1 MSEWVWRTEVTLDKR
16 KHVARSSICPSAP
29 FCGWNVHL
37 SPHFHSSSDP
47 CPEHFCLLPPRP
59 PLELSPAS
67 ESLVANFFLFLS
79 FLFFLFLLRP
89 VWINKDHLS
98 PLMWT
103 LWLSCGW
110 SWALVSKY
118 IIPTHTEIVLNAF
131 QTVVKR
137 LSVEILAFGDPLV
150 ASRKTFWAGPQ
161 RNPSFLLILPQ
172 NQGHYE
178 QLSQNWPSET
188 QTEIWASSQA
198 PGLAREGMGSKQV
211 PWIEACVALSQDKLE
226 AVLSQK

>member
-1 MSEWVWRTEVTLDKR
+1 MEKGSIVCVSPFTALWSSSSEAICKHAPSLPRQDLLPVSCFLKR
-16 KHVARSSICPSAP
+16 KLHGVARSSICPSAP

-103 LWLSCGW
+103 LWLSCG
-110 SWALVSKY
+110 
-118 IIPTHTEIVLNAF
+118 
-131 QTVVKR
+131 
-137 LSVEILAFGDPLV
+137 
-150 ASRKTFWAGPQ
+150 
-161 RNPSFLLILPQ
+161 
-172 NQGHYE
+172 
-178 QLSQNWPSET
+178 
-188 QTEIWASSQA
+188 
-198 PGLAREGMGSKQV
+198 
-211 PWIEACVALSQDKLE
+211 
-226 AVLSQK
+226 